1 MQNSLNITTVG
12 IVGTGLIGAS
22 WATYFLSKGFKVV
35 ATDPAPNAEE
45 KLNSFVTTAWEK
57 LAQENLIDLSASLDH
72 LTFCSDMQAALVE
85 VDFVQE
91 SAPENLAFKIELMQ
105 KISQIVRPDVIIAS
119 SSSGLMVS
127 DFQINATH
135 PERIV
140 LGHPFNPPHII
151 PLVEVVGGQLTD
163 KKIVDNTLQFYQ
175 EIGKTPVRLNKEI
188 KGHIANRLQFALFR
202 EVMYL
207 LENDVAS
214 VADIDKALTEG
225 PGLRWALLGQFM
237 NSSLGGGEGGFPHM
251 MVHLGGAIEE
261 WWADLGKI
269 ETINPETVKKVEN
282 QLADTFAHHQRADIV
297 QARDKLILEM
307 VRAKDAVRQTGQ
319 LP

>member
-1 MQNSLNITTVG
+1 MQNTLNINTIG

-22 WATYFLSKGFKVV
+22 WATYFLSKGFTVI

-45 KLNSFVTTAWEK
+45 KLRNFVQTAWS
-57 LAQENLIDLSASLDH
+57 LLVQENLIAATASLDKLH
-72 LTFCSDMQAALVE
+72 FDADMAKALVG

-91 SAPENLAFKIELMQ
+91 SAPENLAFKIELMAN
-105 KISQIVRPDVIIAS
+105 ISHIVRPDVIIAS

-127 DFQINATH
+127 DFQVNAVH

-151 PLVEVVGGQLTD
+151 PLVEVVGGKLTD
-163 KKIVDNTLQFYQ
+163 EKVVADAMQFYN

-251 MVHLGGAIEE
+251 MAHLGGAIEA

-269 ETINPETVKKVEN
+269 EKINPDTVKKVEA
-282 QLADTFAHHQRADIV
+282 QLADTFAHHERADIIA
-297 QARDKLILEM
+297 ARDKLILQM
-307 VRAKDAVRQTGQ
+307 LQAKKAEN